1 MEKRGEPMR
10 TRSTGGFR
18 LTTLALA
25 CLAAAGLGG
34 PAGVGAAPAQSGGDE
49 LVIGA
54 LLDLRTGWTTLGRAS
69 RVTLHLAME
78 DANRQLR
85 RTGSETR
92 VRLRIVDVQGEPE
105 VARRELRRLA
115 AEGVRIFVGPQSSS
129 AVKAVRAPAN
139 ASGAVSISQGSTAHS
154 LAIAGDNVFR
164 LVPDDLREGEA
175 MVALLKRD
183 DIDALAPIWRADA
196 GNVGLVRSVRRQ
208 FRGAISSG
216 VSYHPDQKDFSGK
229 VRALARQV
237 ETLRSGGREVAVYLA
252 AFDEVVELFR
262 AAASNPTLS
271 SVPWYGSDGVAL
283 STRLVRSADAAAFAV
298 NRGYPNPTLGLDAAA
313 TRGSAALRARVRAR
327 LGREPD
333 AFALTAYDALQI
345 AVDANEAAG
354 GVDNVVRF
362 KRAFARTANGYRGV
376 TGRIVLNAAGDRA
389 YGSFDFWSICAKIRG
404 FEWRATQS
412 YRASAVGRGR
422 IVERER
428 CPQS

>member
-1 MEKRGEPMR
+1 
-10 TRSTGGFR
+10 
-18 LTTLALA
+18 
-25 CLAAAGLGG
+25 
-34 PAGVGAAPAQSGGDE
+34 
-49 LVIGA
+49 
-54 LLDLRTGWTTLGRAS
+54 
-69 RVTLHLAME
+69 
-78 DANRQLR
+78 
-85 RTGSETR
+85 
-92 VRLRIVDVQGEPE
+92 
-105 VARRELRRLA
+105 
-115 AEGVRIFVGPQSSS
+115 VRIFIGPQSSS
-129 AVKAVRAPAN
+129 AVKAVRAAAN
-139 ASGAVSISQGSTAHS
+139 ARGVVSISQGSTAHS
-154 LAIAGDNVFR
+154 LAIARDNVFR

-175 MVALLKRD
+175 LVALLKRD
-183 DIDALAPIWRADA
+183 GIDALAPMWRADA
-196 GNVGLVRSVRRQ
+196 GNAGLVRSVRGQ

-216 VSYHPDQKDFSGK
+216 VSYHPDQDDFPAK

-237 ETLRSGGREVAVYLA
+237 EALQSGGRDVAVYLA

-298 NRGYPNPTLGLDAAA
+298 SRGYPNPTLGLDAAA

-333 AFALTAYDALQI
+333 AFALAAYDALQI
-345 AVDANEAAG
+345 AVEANETADVGDIA
-354 GVDNVVRF
+354 RF
-362 KRAFARTANGYRGV
+362 KRAFARLANGYRGV

-389 YGSFDFWSICAKIRG
+389 YGSFDFWSICSKIRG